1 MISHD
6 EALQIK
12 TDIEVLKTSTKQCL
26 QATTRSA
33 EASSKVA
40 EQISDLLIEM
50 KERDVREEYRTKE
63 ITELKDSVALV
74 NTRIV
79 DFINSETPTLARSK
93 ARHSTIDE
101 IKKGFSSNMGKFLL
115 IATIAGLMFSIG
127 LDPTKMFE

>member
-33 EASSKVA
+33 EASAKVA
-40 EQISDLLIEM
+40 DQISNLLIEM

-63 ITELKDSVALV
+63 ITELKESVIVVDS
-74 NTRIV
+74 RIAK
-79 DFINSETPTLARSK
+79 FIESETPTLTRSK
-93 ARHSTIDE
+93 ARHLTIDE
-101 IKKGFSSNMGKFLL
+101 IKKGFSSTMGKFLL
-115 IATIAGLMFSIG
+115 LAAVAGIMFSIG
-127 LDPTKMFE
+127 LDPRGMFE